1 MNLKW
6 LQSLDRSCLACLNL
20 LCTCG
25 FVLLYLEKT
34 WKMEMQSYCICAHKT
49 HTQSADTD
57 RSRVLTFLL
66 LRRQ

>member
-1 MNLKW
+1 M
-6 LQSLDRSCLACLNL
+6 

-25 FVLLYLEKT
+25 FVLLEN
-34 WKMEMQSYCICAHKT
+34 MEMGDSAAYVHVK
-49 HTQSADTD
+49 HTQRADTD